1 MPRSYPT
8 PPAGLCAT
16 CRHGRWLGNDRGSQF
31 LRCAQGDLAA
41 GWPRYPR
48 LPVMA
53 CDRYDAHEA
62 LRTMPAMPQPHAP
75 AIRPATPDDVALVL
89 DLIRQLAAYERSLHL
104 VENTEDL
111 LRDVLFG
118 PRAAAECVIADM
130 DGAAVGFALYFQN
143 YSTFKGRPGLYLE
156 DLFVVPEA
164 RGRGVGEALL
174 RHLAGVAVARNYGR
188 MEWAVLDWNAP
199 AIAFYKRLG
208 AVAMDEWSVFR
219 VTGEALSA
227 LSRPREDA

>member
-1 MPRSYPT
+1 
-8 PPAGLCAT
+8 
-16 CRHGRWLGNDRGSQF
+16 
-31 LRCAQGDLAA
+31 
-41 GWPRYPR
+41 
-48 LPVMA
+48 
-53 CDRYDAHEA
+53 
-62 LRTMPAMPQPHAP
+62 MPAMPQPQAP

-118 PRAAAECVIADM
+118 PRPAAECVIADL

-188 MEWAVLDWNAP
+188 MEWAVLNWNAP

-219 VTGEALSA
+219 VTGEALTA
-227 LSRPREDA
+227 LGRRGEDA